1 MKLNKITLDTSV
13 VIDEYISKSLLN
25 NSISFNEV
33 IIPIPV
39 IDELQAQANKGL
51 EKGLI
56 GLKELQKIRELS
68 EKYNYKVTILGEKP
82 TLEQIRLAKH
92 GYIDYLIIKIARDT
106 GSTLLTSDR
115 ILYETAK
122 VYNVDCLLIEKE
134 GVSTENPPFLDLFT
148 DDTISVHIIENTKV
162 KRKRGKPGEWYLE
175 EVDKIYGNK
184 DIEDLIDK
192 IIYIAR
198 NRRDSFI
205 EQERKNSLI
214 IQLGIFRIVIVKP
227 PLSDAYEITIV
238 KPSKILRIED
248 YNLNEKI
255 IERLK
260 EKSEGII
267 IVGKPGSG
275 KTTFAQALAEY
286 YLSMKRIVKT
296 VESPRDLILSPDI
309 VQYSKNYSTD
319 EEIHNI
325 LLLSRPD
332 YVIFDEMRD
341 TRDFKLYIDLRLAG
355 IGMIGVAHAER
366 PIDIVHR
373 LLSRTE
379 LGLIPQIID
388 TIIYI
393 NKGQIEKVYYL
404 NLTVKIPHGLK
415 EEDLARPVV
424 EVRDFLT
431 NDLEYEIYTFGEEIM
446 VVPIKKYR
454 LKSGIQRFLEDLL
467 NIEYK
472 RKYNNI
478 YLEVMDDRIIF
489 YIPKELKRKFI
500 RNEKRYLMSIMDKYN
515 LRIEIKNAEKLNE
528 IINEIINFDYEISK
542 DYLTIMFNNL
552 FRKREVEL
560 YINGKL
566 IGKFK
571 INKKGKI
578 VLDLNS
584 EIGQEILEAINNKS
598 KIEFKLI

>member
-33 IIPIPV
+33 IVPIPV

-68 EKYNYKVTILGEKP
+68 EKYNYKITILGEKP

-134 GVSTENPPFLDLFT
+134 GVSTENPPFFDLFT

-175 EVDKIYGNK
+175 ELDKIYGNK

-227 PLSDAYEITIV
+227 LLSDAYEITIV

-248 YNLNEKI
+248 YSLNEKI

-260 EKSEGII
+260 EESEGII

-286 YLSMKRIVKT
+286 YLSMKKIVKT

-478 YLEVMDDRIIF
+478 YLEVMDDKIIF
-489 YIPKELKRKFI
+489 YIPKELRRKFI
-500 RNEKRYLMSIMDKYN
+500 RNEKRYLMSIRDKYN

-528 IINEIINFDYEISK
+528 SINFDYEISK

-552 FRKREVEL
+552 FKKREVEL

-578 VLDLNS
+578 ILDINS
-584 EIGQEILEAINNKS
+584 EMGQEILEAINDKS
-598 KIEFKLI
+598 KIEFKLV

>member
-1 MKLNKITLDTSV
+1 MKLDKITLDTSV
-13 VIDEYISKSLLN
+13 VIDEYISRSLLN

-33 IIPIPV
+33 IIPVPV

-51 EKGLI
+51 EKGLV
-56 GLKELQKIRELS
+56 GLKELQKIRGLS

-92 GYIDYLIIKIARDT
+92 GYIDYLIIKIARET
-106 GSTLLTSDR
+106 KSTLLTSDR

-122 VYNVDCLLIEKE
+122 VYNVDCLFIEKE
-134 GVSTENPPFLDLFT
+134 GLSIENPPFLDLFT

-162 KRKRGKPGEWYLE
+162 KRKRGKPGEWCLE
-175 EVDKIYGNK
+175 EIDKVYGNK

-205 EQERKNSLI
+205 EQEKKNSLI

-255 IERLK
+255 VERLK
-260 EKSEGII
+260 EKSEGIV

-286 YLSMKRIVKT
+286 YLSMKKIVKT
-296 VESPRDLILSPDI
+296 IESPRDLILSPDI

-319 EEIHNI
+319 EEIHDI

-424 EVRDFLT
+424 EVRDFIT
-431 NDLEYEIYTFGEEIM
+431 NDLEYEIYTFGEEII

-454 LKSGIQRFLEDLL
+454 LKSGIQKFLEDLL

-472 RKYNNI
+472 RKYNNVYI
-478 YLEVMDDRIIF
+478 EVLDDRIIF
-489 YIPKELKRKFI
+489 YVPKDLKKRFI
-500 RNEKRYLMSIMDKYN
+500 RNEKRYLMSIKDKYN
-515 LRIEIKNAEKLNE
+515 LRIEIKNAEKL
-528 IINEIINFDYEISK
+528 NEIINFDYEISK

-584 EIGQEILEAINNKS
+584 EIGKEILEAINNKS
-598 KIEFKLI
+598 KIEFKLV

>member
-1 MKLNKITLDTSV
+1 MKLDKITLDTSV
-13 VIDEYISKSLLN
+13 VIDEYISRSLLN

-33 IIPIPV
+33 IIPVPV

-56 GLKELQKIRELS
+56 GLRELQKIRELS
-68 EKYNYKVTILGEKP
+68 EKYNYKVIILGEKP

-92 GYIDYLIIKIARDT
+92 GYIDYLIIKIARET
-106 GSTLLTSDR
+106 KSTLLTSDR

-122 VYNVDCLLIEKE
+122 VYNVDCLFIEKE
-134 GVSTENPPFLDLFT
+134 GLSIENPPFLDLFT

-175 EVDKIYGNK
+175 EIDKVYGNK

-205 EQERKNSLI
+205 EQEKKNSLI

-255 IERLK
+255 VERLK
-260 EKSEGII
+260 EKSEGIV

-286 YLSMKRIVKT
+286 YLSMKKIVKT
-296 VESPRDLILSPDI
+296 IESPRDLILSPDI
-309 VQYSKNYSTD
+309 VQYSKKYSTD
-319 EEIHNI
+319 EEIHDI

-393 NKGQIEKVYYL
+393 DKGQIEKVYYL

-454 LKSGIQRFLEDLL
+454 IKSGIQRFLEDLL
-467 NIEYK
+467 NMEYK
-472 RKYNNI
+472 RKYNNV
-478 YLEVMDDRIIF
+478 YAEVLDDRIIF
-489 YIPKELKRKFI
+489 YIPKELKKKFI
-500 RNEKRYLMSIMDKYN
+500 RNEKRYLMNIKDKYN
-515 LRIEIKNAEKLNE
+515 LRIEIKNAEKL
-528 IINEIINFDYEISK
+528 NEIINFDYEISK

-598 KIEFKLI
+598 KIEFKLV

>member
-33 IIPIPV
+33 IIPVPV

-68 EKYNYKVTILGEKP
+68 EKYNYKVTIIGEKP
-82 TLEQIRLAKH
+82 TLEQIKLAKH

-134 GVSTENPPFLDLFT
+134 GVSIENPPFLDLFT

-205 EQERKNSLI
+205 EEERKSSLI

-286 YLSMKRIVKT
+286 YLSMKKIVKT

-467 NIEYK
+467 NIEYR

-500 RNEKRYLMSIMDKYN
+500 RNEKRYLMSIRDKYN
-515 LRIEIKNAEKLNE
+515 LRIEIKNAEKL
-528 IINEIINFDYEISK
+528 NEIINFDYEISK

-552 FRKREVEL
+552 FKKREVEL

-584 EIGQEILEAINNKS
+584 EIGKEILEAINNKS
-598 KIEFKLI
+598 KIEFKLV

>member
-1 MKLNKITLDTSV
+1 MKLDKITLDTSV
-13 VIDEYISKSLLN
+13 VIDEYISRSLLN

-33 IIPIPV
+33 IIPVPV

-92 GYIDYLIIKIARDT
+92 GYIDYLIIKIARET
-106 GSTLLTSDR
+106 KSTLLTSDR

-122 VYNVDCLLIEKE
+122 VYNVDCLFIEKE
-134 GVSTENPPFLDLFT
+134 GLSIENPPFLDLFT

-175 EVDKIYGNK
+175 EIDKVYGNK

-205 EQERKNSLI
+205 EQEKKNSLI

-255 IERLK
+255 VERLK

-286 YLSMKRIVKT
+286 YLSMKKIVKT
-296 VESPRDLILSPDI
+296 IESPRDLILSPDI

-319 EEIHNI
+319 EEIHDI

-424 EVRDFLT
+424 EVRDFIT

-472 RKYNNI
+472 RKYNNVYI
-478 YLEVMDDRIIF
+478 EVLDDRIIF
-489 YIPKELKRKFI
+489 YIPKDLKKRFI
-500 RNEKRYLMSIMDKYN
+500 RNEKRYLMSIKDKYN
-515 LRIEIKNAEKLNE
+515 LRIEIKNAEKL
-528 IINEIINFDYEISK
+528 NEIINFDYEISK

-552 FRKREVEL
+552 FKKREVEL

-584 EIGQEILEAINNKS
+584 EIGKEILEAINNKS
-598 KIEFKLI
+598 KIEFKLV

>member
-33 IIPIPV
+33 IIPVPV

-56 GLKELQKIRELS
+56 GLRELQKIRELS
-68 EKYNYKVTILGEKP
+68 EKYNYKVTIVGEKP
-82 TLEQIRLAKH
+82 TLEQIKLAKH
-92 GYIDYLIIKIARDT
+92 GYIDYLIIKIAKDT

-134 GVSTENPPFLDLFT
+134 GLSIENPPFLDLFT

-162 KRKRGKPGEWYLE
+162 KRKRGKPGDWYLE
-175 EVDKIYGNK
+175 EIDKVYGNK

-238 KPSKILRIED
+238 KPSKILRLED

-260 EKSEGII
+260 EKSEGIV

-286 YLSMKRIVKT
+286 YLSMKKIVKT

-309 VQYSKNYSTD
+309 IQYSKNYSSD

-393 NKGQIEKVYYL
+393 NKGQVEKVYYL

-431 NDLEYEIYTFGEEIM
+431 NELEYEIYTFGEEIM

-454 LKSGIQRFLEDLL
+454 FKSGIQRFLEDLL

-472 RKYNNI
+472 RKYNNV
-478 YLEVMDDRIIF
+478 YLEVLDDRIIF
-489 YIPKELKRKFI
+489 YIPKDLKRKFI
-500 RNEKRYLMSIMDKYN
+500 RNEKRYLMSIRDKYN

-528 IINEIINFDYEISK
+528 SINFDYEISK

-552 FRKREVEL
+552 FKKRDVEL
-560 YINGKL
+560 YINGRL

-584 EIGQEILEAINNKS
+584 EIGKEILEAINNKS
-598 KIEFKLI
+598 KIEFKLV

>member
-33 IIPIPV
+33 IIPVPV

-82 TLEQIRLAKH
+82 TLEQIKLAKH

-106 GSTLLTSDR
+106 GSTLLTSDK

-134 GVSTENPPFLDLFT
+134 DVSTENPPFLDLFT

-175 EVDKIYGNK
+175 EVDKVYGNK
-184 DIEDLIDK
+184 DMEDLIDK

-205 EQERKNSLI
+205 EEERKNSLI

-248 YNLNEKI
+248 YNLNERI
-255 IERLK
+255 LERLK

-286 YLSMKRIVKT
+286 YLSMKKIVKT

-478 YLEVMDDRIIF
+478 YLEVLDDRIIF

-500 RNEKRYLMSIMDKYN
+500 RNEKRYLMSIRDKYN
-515 LRIEIKNAEKLNE
+515 LRIEIKNAEKL
-528 IINEIINFDYEISK
+528 NEIINFDYEISK

-560 YINGKL
+560 YINGEL

-584 EIGQEILEAINNKS
+584 EIGKEILEAINNKS
-598 KIEFKLI
+598 KIEFKLV

>member
-1 MKLNKITLDTSV
+1 MKLNKITLDTSI

-33 IIPIPV
+33 IIPVPV

-51 EKGLI
+51 EKGLV
-56 GLKELQKIRELS
+56 GLRELQKIRELS

-82 TLEQIRLAKH
+82 TLEQIKLARH

-162 KRKRGKPGEWYLE
+162 KRKRGKPGDWYLE
-175 EVDKIYGNK
+175 EIDKVYGNK

-198 NRRDSFI
+198 NRMDSFI

-255 IERLK
+255 IERFK
-260 EKSEGII
+260 EKSEGIV

-286 YLSMKRIVKT
+286 YLNMKKIVKT

-309 VQYSKNYSTD
+309 VQYSKNYSSD

-393 NKGQIEKVYYL
+393 NKGQVEKIYYL

-431 NDLEYEIYTFGEEIM
+431 NELEYEIYTFGEEIM

-472 RKYNNI
+472 RKYNNV
-478 YLEVMDDRIIF
+478 YLEVLDDRIIF
-489 YIPKELKRKFI
+489 FIPKELKRKFI
-500 RNEKRYLMSIMDKYN
+500 RNEKRYLMSIRDKYN

-528 IINEIINFDYEISK
+528 SINFDYEISK
-542 DYLTIMFNNL
+542 DYLTIIFNNL
-552 FRKREVEL
+552 FKKRDVEL
-560 YINGKL
+560 YINGRL

-584 EIGQEILEAINNKS
+584 EIGKEILEAINNKS
-598 KIEFKLI
+598 KIEFKLV

>member
-68 EKYNYKVTILGEKP
+68 EKYNYKITILGEKP

-106 GSTLLTSDR
+106 GSTLLTYDR

-134 GVSTENPPFLDLFT
+134 GISTENLPFLDLFT

-162 KRKRGKPGEWYLE
+162 KRKKGKPGEWYLE

-286 YLSMKRIVKT
+286 YLSMKKIVKT

-309 VQYSKNYSTD
+309 VQYSKSYSTD

-393 NKGQIEKVYYL
+393 NKGKIEKVYYL

-472 RKYNNI
+472 RKYNNV
-478 YLEVMDDRIIF
+478 YLEVLDDRIIF
-489 YIPKELKRKFI
+489 YIPKELRRKFI
-500 RNEKRYLMSIMDKYN
+500 RNEKRYLMSIRDKYN

-528 IINEIINFDYEISK
+528 SINFDYEISK

-552 FRKREVEL
+552 FKKREVEL

-578 VLDLNS
+578 ILDLNS
-584 EIGQEILEAINNKS
+584 EIGKEILEAINNKS
-598 KIEFKLI
+598 KIEFKLV

>member
-25 NSISFNEV
+25 DSISFNEV

-68 EKYNYKVTILGEKP
+68 EKYNYKITILGEKP

-122 VYNVDCLLIEKE
+122 VYNVDCLLIEKK

-184 DIEDLIDK
+184 DIDDLIDK

-198 NRRDSFI
+198 NRKDSFI

-214 IQLGIFRIVIVKP
+214 VQLGIFRIVIVKP

-286 YLSMKRIVKT
+286 YLSMKKIVKT

-431 NDLEYEIYTFGEEIM
+431 KDLEYEIYTFGEEIM

-478 YLEVMDDRIIF
+478 YLEVMDDRIIL
-489 YIPKELKRKFI
+489 YIPKELRRKFI
-500 RNEKRYLMSIMDKYN
+500 RNEKRYLMSIRDKYN

-528 IINEIINFDYEISK
+528 SINFDYEISK

-552 FRKREVEL
+552 FKKREVEL

-578 VLDLNS
+578 ILDINS
-584 EIGQEILEAINNKS
+584 EMGQEILEAINDKS
-598 KIEFKLI
+598 KIEFKLV

>member
-13 VIDEYISKSLLN
+13 VIDEYVSKSLLN

-33 IIPIPV
+33 IIPVPV

-106 GSTLLTSDR
+106 GSTLLTSDK

-175 EVDKIYGNK
+175 EVDKVYGNK
-184 DIEDLIDK
+184 DMEDLIDK
-192 IIYIAR
+192 IIYVAR

-205 EQERKNSLI
+205 EEERKSSLI

-227 PLSDAYEITIV
+227 PLSDSYEITIV
-238 KPSKILRIED
+238 KPSKILRLED
-248 YNLNEKI
+248 YNLNEKV

-286 YLSMKRIVKT
+286 YLSMKKIVKT

-379 LGLIPQIID
+379 LGLIPQVID

-500 RNEKRYLMSIMDKYN
+500 RNEKRYLMSIRDKYN
-515 LRIEIKNAEKLNE
+515 LRIEIKNAEKL
-528 IINEIINFDYEISK
+528 NEIINFDYEISK

-578 VLDLNS
+578 ILDLNS
-584 EIGQEILEAINNKS
+584 EIGKEILEAINNKS
-598 KIEFKLI
+598 KIEFKLV

>member
-1 MKLNKITLDTSV
+1 MKLDKITLDTSV
-13 VIDEYISKSLLN
+13 VIDEYISRSLLN

-33 IIPIPV
+33 IIPVPV

-51 EKGLI
+51 EKGLV

-68 EKYNYKVTILGEKP
+68 EKYNYKVIILGEKP

-92 GYIDYLIIKIARDT
+92 GYIDYLIIKIARET
-106 GSTLLTSDR
+106 KSTLLTSDR

-122 VYNVDCLLIEKE
+122 VYNVDCLFIEKE
-134 GVSTENPPFLDLFT
+134 GLSIENPPFLDLFT

-175 EVDKIYGNK
+175 EIDKVYGNK

-205 EQERKNSLI
+205 EQEKKNSLI

-255 IERLK
+255 VERLK
-260 EKSEGII
+260 EKSEGIV

-286 YLSMKRIVKT
+286 YLSMKKIVKT
-296 VESPRDLILSPDI
+296 IESPRDLILSPDI

-319 EEIHNI
+319 EEIHDI

-424 EVRDFLT
+424 EVRDFIT

-472 RKYNNI
+472 RKYNNVYI
-478 YLEVMDDRIIF
+478 EVLDDRIIF
-489 YIPKELKRKFI
+489 YIPKELKKRFI
-500 RNEKRYLMSIMDKYN
+500 RNEKRYLMSIKDKYN
-515 LRIEIKNAEKLNE
+515 LRIEIKNAEKL
-528 IINEIINFDYEISK
+528 NEIINFDYEISK

-584 EIGQEILEAINNKS
+584 EIGKEILEAINNKS
-598 KIEFKLI
+598 KIEFKLV

>member
-1 MKLNKITLDTSV
+1 MKLDKITLDTSV
-13 VIDEYISKSLLN
+13 VIDEYISRSLLN

-33 IIPIPV
+33 IIPVPV

-56 GLKELQKIRELS
+56 GLRELQKIRELS
-68 EKYNYKVTILGEKP
+68 EKYNYKVIILGEKP

-92 GYIDYLIIKIARDT
+92 GYIDYLIIKIARET
-106 GSTLLTSDR
+106 KSTLLTSDR

-122 VYNVDCLLIEKE
+122 VYNVDCLFIEKE
-134 GVSTENPPFLDLFT
+134 GLSIENPPFLDLFT

-175 EVDKIYGNK
+175 EIDKVYGNK

-205 EQERKNSLI
+205 EQEKKNSLI

-255 IERLK
+255 VERLK

-286 YLSMKRIVKT
+286 YLSMKKIVKT
-296 VESPRDLILSPDI
+296 IESPRDLILSPDI

-319 EEIHNI
+319 EEIHDI

-373 LLSRTE
+373 LISRTE

-472 RKYNNI
+472 RKYNNVYI
-478 YLEVMDDRIIF
+478 EVLDDRIIF
-489 YIPKELKRKFI
+489 YIPKDLKKRFI
-500 RNEKRYLMSIMDKYN
+500 RNEKRYLMSIKDKYN
-515 LRIEIKNAEKLNE
+515 LRIEIKNAEKL
-528 IINEIINFDYEISK
+528 NEIINFDYEISK

-584 EIGQEILEAINNKS
+584 EIGKEILEAINNKS
-598 KIEFKLI
+598 KIEFKLV

>member
-33 IIPIPV
+33 IIPVPV

-82 TLEQIRLAKH
+82 TLEQIKLAKH

-134 GVSTENPPFLDLFT
+134 GFSTENPPFLDLFT

-175 EVDKIYGNK
+175 EVDKVYGNK
-184 DIEDLIDK
+184 DMEDLIDK

-205 EQERKNSLI
+205 EEERKNSLI

-255 IERLK
+255 LERLK

-286 YLSMKRIVKT
+286 YLSMKKIVKT

-478 YLEVMDDRIIF
+478 YLEVLDDRIIF

-500 RNEKRYLMSIMDKYN
+500 RNEKRYLMSIRDKYN
-515 LRIEIKNAEKLNE
+515 LRIEIKNVEKL
-528 IINEIINFDYEISK
+528 NEIINFDYEISK

-560 YINGKL
+560 YINGEL

-584 EIGQEILEAINNKS
+584 EIGKEILEAINNKS
-598 KIEFKLI
+598 KIEFKLV

>member
-1 MKLNKITLDTSV
+1 MKLDKITLDTSV
-13 VIDEYISKSLLN
+13 VIDEYISRSLLN

-33 IIPIPV
+33 IIPVPV

-92 GYIDYLIIKIARDT
+92 GYIDYLIIKIARET
-106 GSTLLTSDR
+106 KSTLLTSDR

-122 VYNVDCLLIEKE
+122 VYNVDCLFIEKE
-134 GVSTENPPFLDLFT
+134 DLSIENPPFLDLFT

-175 EVDKIYGNK
+175 EIDKVYGNK

-205 EQERKNSLI
+205 EQEKENSLI

-227 PLSDAYEITIV
+227 PLSDACEITIV

-286 YLSMKRIVKT
+286 YLSMKKIVKT
-296 VESPRDLILSPDI
+296 IESPRDLILSPDI

-319 EEIHNI
+319 EEIHDI

-393 NKGQIEKVYYL
+393 DKGQIEKVYYL
-404 NLTVKIPHGLK
+404 NLTVKIPYGLK

-467 NIEYK
+467 NMEYK
-472 RKYNNI
+472 RKYNNV
-478 YLEVMDDRIIF
+478 YVGVLDDRIIF
-489 YIPKELKRKFI
+489 YIPKELKKRFI
-500 RNEKRYLMSIMDKYN
+500 RNEKRYIMSIKDKYN
-515 LRIEIKNAEKLNE
+515 LRIEIKNVEKL
-528 IINEIINFDYEISK
+528 NEIINFDYEISK

-598 KIEFKLI
+598 KIEFKLV

>member
-25 NSISFNEV
+25 DGISFNEV

-39 IDELQAQANKGL
+39 IDELQAQANRGL

-68 EKYNYKVTILGEKP
+68 EKYNYKVTVLGEKP

-122 VYNVDCLLIEKE
+122 VYNLDCLLIEKE
-134 GVSTENPPFLDLFT
+134 GISTENPPFLDLFT
-148 DDTISVHIIENTKV
+148 DDTISIHIIENTKV
-162 KRKRGKPGEWYLE
+162 KRKKGKPDEWYLE
-175 EVDKIYGNK
+175 EIDKIYENK
-184 DIEDLIDK
+184 DVEDLIDK

-238 KPSKILRIED
+238 KPAKILRIED

-260 EKSEGII
+260 EKSEGIV

-286 YLSMKRIVKT
+286 YLSMKKIVKT
-296 VESPRDLILSPDI
+296 VESPRDLILSKDI
-309 VQYSKNYSTD
+309 IQYSKNYSTD

-355 IGMIGVAHAER
+355 VGMIGIAHSER
-366 PIDIVHR
+366 PIDIIHR

-424 EVRDFLT
+424 EVKDFLT
-431 NDLEYEIYTFGEEIM
+431 NELEYEIYTFGEEIM

-467 NIEYK
+467 NMEYK
-472 RKYNNI
+472 RKYSNV
-478 YLEVMDDRIIF
+478 YLEIMDDRIIF
-489 YIPKELKRKFI
+489 YIPIEFKRRFI
-500 RNEKRYLMSIMDKYN
+500 RNEKRYLMSIRDKYN
-515 LRIEIKNAEKLNE
+515 LRIEIKNAEKIDENV
-528 IINEIINFDYEISK
+528 NFDYEISK
-542 DYLTIMFNNL
+542 DYLTIMFSNL
-552 FRKREVEL
+552 FKKKEVEL

-566 IGKFK
+566 AGKFR

-578 VLDLNS
+578 ILDLNS
-584 EIGQEILEAINNKS
+584 EIGQEMLEAINNKS

>member
-1 MKLNKITLDTSV
+1 MKLDKITLDTSV
-13 VIDEYISKSLLN
+13 VIDEYISRSLLN
-25 NSISFNEV
+25 SSILFNEV
-33 IIPIPV
+33 IIPTPV

-92 GYIDYLIIKIARDT
+92 GYIDYLIIKIARET
-106 GSTLLTSDR
+106 KSTLLTSDR
-115 ILYETAK
+115 VLYETAK
-122 VYNVDCLLIEKE
+122 VYNVDCLFIEKE
-134 GVSTENPPFLDLFT
+134 GLSIENPPFLDLFT
-148 DDTISVHIIENTKV
+148 NDTISVHIIENTKV

-175 EVDKIYGNK
+175 EIDKTYGNK

-192 IIYIAR
+192 IIYITR

-205 EQERKNSLI
+205 EQEKKNSLI

-255 IERLK
+255 VERLK

-286 YLSMKRIVKT
+286 YLSMKKIVKT
-296 VESPRDLILSPDI
+296 IESPRDLILSTDI

-319 EEIHNI
+319 EEIHDI

-355 IGMIGVAHAER
+355 IGMVGVAHAER

-393 NKGQIEKVYYL
+393 DKGQIEKVYYL
-404 NLTVKIPHGLK
+404 NLIVKIPHGLK

-424 EVRDFLT
+424 EVRDFIT

-454 LKSGIQRFLEDLL
+454 QKSGIQRFLEDLL
-467 NIEYK
+467 NIEYG
-472 RKYNNI
+472 RKYNNV
-478 YLEVMDDRIIF
+478 YAEVLDDGITF
-489 YIPKELKRKFI
+489 YIPKELKKRFI
-500 RNEKRYLMSIMDKYN
+500 RNEKRYLMGIKDKYN
-515 LRIEIKNAEKLNE
+515 LRIETKNVEKL
-528 IINEIINFDYEISK
+528 NEIINFDYEISK

-598 KIEFKLI
+598 KIEFKLV

>member
-33 IIPIPV
+33 IIPVPV

-51 EKGLI
+51 EKGLV
-56 GLKELQKIRELS
+56 GLRELQKIRELS

-82 TLEQIRLAKH
+82 TLEQIKLAKH

-134 GVSTENPPFLDLFT
+134 GLSIENPPFLDLFT

-162 KRKRGKPGEWYLE
+162 KRKRGKPGDWYLE
-175 EVDKIYGNK
+175 EIDKVYGNK

-227 PLSDAYEITIV
+227 PLSDSYEITIV
-238 KPSKILRIED
+238 KPSKILRLED

-286 YLSMKRIVKT
+286 YLSMKKIVKT

-309 VQYSKNYSTD
+309 VQYSKDYSSD

-393 NKGQIEKVYYL
+393 NKGQVEKVYYL

-431 NDLEYEIYTFGEEIM
+431 NELEYEIYTFGEEIM

-472 RKYNNI
+472 RKYNNV
-478 YLEVMDDRIIF
+478 YVEVLDDRIIF
-489 YIPKELKRKFI
+489 YIPKDLKRKFI
-500 RNEKRYLMSIMDKYN
+500 RNEKRYLMGIRDKYN
-515 LRIEIKNAEKLNE
+515 LRIEIKNAEKLDE
-528 IINEIINFDYEISK
+528 SINFDYEISK

-552 FRKREVEL
+552 FKKRDVEL
-560 YINGKL
+560 YINGRL

-584 EIGQEILEAINNKS
+584 EIGKEILEAINNKS
-598 KIEFKLI
+598 KIEFKLV

>member
-68 EKYNYKVTILGEKP
+68 EKYNYKITILGEKP

-106 GSTLLTSDR
+106 GSTLLTYDR

-134 GVSTENPPFLDLFT
+134 GISTENLPFLDLFT

-162 KRKRGKPGEWYLE
+162 KRKKGKPGEWYLE

-227 PLSDAYEITIV
+227 PLSNSYEITIV

-286 YLSMKRIVKT
+286 YLSMKKIVKT

-309 VQYSKNYSTD
+309 VQYSKSYSTD

-393 NKGQIEKVYYL
+393 NKGKIEKVYYL

-489 YIPKELKRKFI
+489 YIPKELRRKFI
-500 RNEKRYLMSIMDKYN
+500 RNEKRYLMSIRDKYN

-528 IINEIINFDYEISK
+528 SINFDYEISK

-552 FRKREVEL
+552 FKKREVEL
-560 YINGKL
+560 YINGRL

-578 VLDLNS
+578 ILDLNS
-584 EIGQEILEAINNKS
+584 EIGKEILEAINNKS
-598 KIEFKLI
+598 KIEFKLV

>member
-13 VIDEYISKSLLN
+13 VIDEYVSKSLLN

-33 IIPIPV
+33 IIPVPV
-39 IDELQAQANKGL
+39 IDELQAQANRGL

-106 GSTLLTSDR
+106 GSTLLTSDK

-175 EVDKIYGNK
+175 EVDKVYGNK
-184 DIEDLIDK
+184 DMEDLIDK

-205 EQERKNSLI
+205 EEERKNSLI

-227 PLSDAYEITIV
+227 PLSDSYEITIV
-238 KPSKILRIED
+238 KPSKILKLED
-248 YNLNEKI
+248 YNLNEKV

-286 YLSMKRIVKT
+286 YLSMKKIVKT

-379 LGLIPQIID
+379 LGLIPQVID

-500 RNEKRYLMSIMDKYN
+500 RNEKRYLMSIRDKYN
-515 LRIEIKNAEKLNE
+515 LRIEIKNAEKL
-528 IINEIINFDYEISK
+528 NEIINFDYEISK

-578 VLDLNS
+578 ILDLNS
-584 EIGQEILEAINNKS
+584 EIGKEILEAINNKS
-598 KIEFKLI
+598 KIEFKLV

>member
-39 IDELQAQANKGL
+39 IDELQAQANRGL
-51 EKGLI
+51 EKGLV

-82 TLEQIRLAKH
+82 TLEQIKLAKH

-122 VYNVDCLLIEKE
+122 VYNVNCLLIEKE
-134 GVSTENPPFLDLFT
+134 GFSTENPPFLDLFT

-175 EVDKIYGNK
+175 EVDKVYGNK
-184 DIEDLIDK
+184 DMEDLIDK

-205 EQERKNSLI
+205 EEERKNSLI

-255 IERLK
+255 LERLK

-286 YLSMKRIVKT
+286 YLSMKKIVKT

-431 NDLEYEIYTFGEEIM
+431 NELEYEIYTFGEEIM

-472 RKYNNI
+472 RRYNNI
-478 YLEVMDDRIIF
+478 YIEVLDDRIIF

-500 RNEKRYLMSIMDKYN
+500 RNEKRYLMSIRDKYN

-528 IINEIINFDYEISK
+528 SINFDYEISK

-552 FRKREVEL
+552 FKKREVEL

-584 EIGQEILEAINNKS
+584 EMGQEILEAINNKS
-598 KIEFKLI
+598 KIEFKLV

>member
-33 IIPIPV
+33 IIPVPV

-82 TLEQIRLAKH
+82 TLEQIKLAKH

-175 EVDKIYGNK
+175 EIDKVYGNK

-205 EQERKNSLI
+205 EEERKNSLI

-255 IERLK
+255 LERLK

-286 YLSMKRIVKT
+286 YLSMKKIVKT

-478 YLEVMDDRIIF
+478 YLEVLDDRIIF

-500 RNEKRYLMSIMDKYN
+500 RNEKRYLMSIRDKYN
-515 LRIEIKNAEKLNE
+515 LRIEIKNVEKL
-528 IINEIINFDYEISK
+528 NEIINFDYEISK

-560 YINGKL
+560 YINGEL

-584 EIGQEILEAINNKS
+584 EIGKEILEAINNKS
-598 KIEFKLI
+598 KIEFKLV

>member
-33 IIPIPV
+33 IIPVPV

-56 GLKELQKIRELS
+56 GLRELQKIRELS
-68 EKYNYKVTILGEKP
+68 EKYNYKVTIVGEKP
-82 TLEQIRLAKH
+82 TLEQIKLAKH
-92 GYIDYLIIKIARDT
+92 GYIDYLIIKIAKDT

-134 GVSTENPPFLDLFT
+134 GLSIENPPFLDLFT

-162 KRKRGKPGEWYLE
+162 KRKRGKPGDWYLE
-175 EVDKIYGNK
+175 EIDKVYGNK

-238 KPSKILRIED
+238 KPSKILRLED

-260 EKSEGII
+260 EKSEGIV

-309 VQYSKNYSTD
+309 IQYSKNYSSD

-393 NKGQIEKVYYL
+393 NKGQVEKVYYL

-431 NDLEYEIYTFGEEIM
+431 NELEYEIYTFGEEIM

-454 LKSGIQRFLEDLL
+454 FKSGIQRFLEDLL

-472 RKYNNI
+472 RKYNNV
-478 YLEVMDDRIIF
+478 YLEVLDDRIIF
-489 YIPKELKRKFI
+489 YIPKDLKRKFI
-500 RNEKRYLMSIMDKYN
+500 RNEKKYLMSIRDKYN

-528 IINEIINFDYEISK
+528 SINFDYEISK

-552 FRKREVEL
+552 FKKRDVEL
-560 YINGKL
+560 YINGRL

-584 EIGQEILEAINNKS
+584 EIGKEILEAINNKS
-598 KIEFKLI
+598 KIEFKLV

>member
-1 MKLNKITLDTSV
+1 MKK
-13 VIDEYISKSLLN
+13 
-25 NSISFNEV
+25 
-33 IIPIPV
+33 
-39 IDELQAQANKGL
+39 
-51 EKGLI
+51 
-56 GLKELQKIRELS
+56 
-68 EKYNYKVTILGEKP
+68 
-82 TLEQIRLAKH
+82 
-92 GYIDYLIIKIARDT
+92 
-106 GSTLLTSDR
+106 
-115 ILYETAK
+115 
-122 VYNVDCLLIEKE
+122 
-134 GVSTENPPFLDLFT
+134 
-148 DDTISVHIIENTKV
+148 
-162 KRKRGKPGEWYLE
+162 
-175 EVDKIYGNK
+175 
-184 DIEDLIDK
+184 
-192 IIYIAR
+192 
-198 NRRDSFI
+198 
-205 EQERKNSLI
+205 
-214 IQLGIFRIVIVKP
+214 
-227 PLSDAYEITIV
+227 
-238 KPSKILRIED
+238 
-248 YNLNEKI
+248 
-255 IERLK
+255 
-260 EKSEGII
+260 
-267 IVGKPGSG
+267 
-275 KTTFAQALAEY
+275 
-286 YLSMKRIVKT
+286 IVKT
-296 VESPRDLILSPDI
+296 IESPRDLILSPDI

-319 EEIHNI
+319 EEIHDI

-388 TIIYI
+388 TTIYI
-393 NKGQIEKVYYL
+393 DKGQIEKVYYL

-424 EVRDFLT
+424 EVRDFIT

-454 LKSGIQRFLEDLL
+454 LKSGIQRLLEDLL

-472 RKYNNI
+472 RKYKNV
-478 YLEVMDDRIIF
+478 YVEVLDDRIIF
-489 YIPKELKRKFI
+489 YIPKDLKKRFI
-500 RNEKRYLMSIMDKYN
+500 RNEKRYLMSIKDKYN
-515 LRIEIKNAEKLNE
+515 LRIEIKNAEKL
-528 IINEIINFDYEISK
+528 NEIINFDYEISK

-584 EIGQEILEAINNKS
+584 EIGQEILEAINSKS
-598 KIEFKLI
+598 KIEFKLV

>member
-13 VIDEYISKSLLN
+13 VIDEYVSKSLLN

-33 IIPIPV
+33 IIPVPV
-39 IDELQAQANKGL
+39 IDELQAQANRGL

-106 GSTLLTSDR
+106 GSTLLTSDK

-175 EVDKIYGNK
+175 EVDKVYGNK
-184 DIEDLIDK
+184 DMEDLIDK
-192 IIYIAR
+192 IIYVAR

-205 EQERKNSLI
+205 EEERKNSLI

-227 PLSDAYEITIV
+227 PLSDSYEITIV
-238 KPSKILRIED
+238 KPSKILRLED
-248 YNLNEKI
+248 YNLNEKV

-286 YLSMKRIVKT
+286 YLSMKKIVKT

-379 LGLIPQIID
+379 LGLIPQVID

-500 RNEKRYLMSIMDKYN
+500 RNEKRYLMSIRDKYN
-515 LRIEIKNAEKLNE
+515 LRIEIKNAEKL
-528 IINEIINFDYEISK
+528 NEIINFDYEISK

-578 VLDLNS
+578 ILDLNS
-584 EIGQEILEAINNKS
+584 EIGKEILEAINNKS
-598 KIEFKLI
+598 KIEFKLV

>member
-1 MKLNKITLDTSV
+1 MKLDKITLDTSV
-13 VIDEYISKSLLN
+13 VIDEYISRSLLN

-33 IIPIPV
+33 IIPVPV

-56 GLKELQKIRELS
+56 GLRELQKIRELS

-92 GYIDYLIIKIARDT
+92 GYIDYLIIKIARET
-106 GSTLLTSDR
+106 KSTLLTSDR

-122 VYNVDCLLIEKE
+122 VYNVDCLFIEKE
-134 GVSTENPPFLDLFT
+134 GLSIENPPFLDLFT
-148 DDTISVHIIENTKV
+148 DDTIFVHIIENTKV

-175 EVDKIYGNK
+175 EIDKVYGNK

-205 EQERKNSLI
+205 EQEKENSLI

-227 PLSDAYEITIV
+227 PLSDACEITIV

-275 KTTFAQALAEY
+275 KTTFAQAIAEY
-286 YLSMKRIVKT
+286 YLSMKKIVKT
-296 VESPRDLILSPDI
+296 IESPRDLILSPDI

-319 EEIHNI
+319 EEIHDI
-325 LLLSRPD
+325 ILLSRPD

-393 NKGQIEKVYYL
+393 DKGQIEKVYYL
-404 NLTVKIPHGLK
+404 NLTVKIPYGLK

-467 NIEYK
+467 NMEYK
-472 RKYNNI
+472 RKYNNV
-478 YLEVMDDRIIF
+478 YVWVLDDRIIF
-489 YIPKELKRKFI
+489 YIPKELKKRFI
-500 RNEKRYLMSIMDKYN
+500 RNEKRYIMSIKDKYN
-515 LRIEIKNAEKLNE
+515 LRIEIKNVEKL
-528 IINEIINFDYEISK
+528 NEIINFDYEISK

-598 KIEFKLI
+598 KIEFKLV

>member
-33 IIPIPV
+33 IIPVPV

-51 EKGLI
+51 EKGLV
-56 GLKELQKIRELS
+56 GLRELQKIRELS

-82 TLEQIRLAKH
+82 TLEQIKLAKH

-134 GVSTENPPFLDLFT
+134 GLSIENPPFLDLFT

-162 KRKRGKPGEWYLE
+162 KRKRGKPGDWYLE
-175 EVDKIYGNK
+175 EIDKVYGNK

-238 KPSKILRIED
+238 KPSKILRLED

-286 YLSMKRIVKT
+286 YLSMKKIVKT

-309 VQYSKNYSTD
+309 VQYSKNYSSD

-393 NKGQIEKVYYL
+393 NRGQVEKVYYL

-431 NDLEYEIYTFGEEIM
+431 NELEYEIYTFGEEIM

-472 RKYNNI
+472 RKYNNV
-478 YLEVMDDRIIF
+478 YVEVLDDRIIF
-489 YIPKELKRKFI
+489 YIPKDLKRKFI
-500 RNEKRYLMSIMDKYN
+500 RNEKRYLMSIRDKYN

-528 IINEIINFDYEISK
+528 SINFDYEISK

-552 FRKREVEL
+552 FKKRDVEL
-560 YINGKL
+560 YINGRL

-584 EIGQEILEAINNKS
+584 EIGKEILEAINNKS
-598 KIEFKLI
+598 KIEFKLV

>member
-25 NSISFNEV
+25 NNISFNEV

-51 EKGLI
+51 EKGLV

-68 EKYNYKVTILGEKP
+68 EKYNYKVTVLGEKP

-148 DDTISVHIIENTKV
+148 DDTISIHIIENTKV

-175 EVDKIYGNK
+175 EIDKIYGNK

-238 KPSKILRIED
+238 KPAKILRIED

-255 IERLK
+255 IKRLK
-260 EKSEGII
+260 EKSEGIV

-286 YLSMKRIVKT
+286 YLSMKKIVKT

-309 VQYSKNYSTD
+309 IQYSKNYSTD

-431 NDLEYEIYTFGEEIM
+431 NELEYEIYTFGEEIM
-446 VVPIKKYR
+446 IVPIKKYR

-489 YIPKELKRKFI
+489 YIPKELKRRFI
-500 RNEKRYLMSIMDKYN
+500 RNEKRYLMSIRDKYN
-515 LRIEIKNAEKLNE
+515 LRIEIKNAEKLDE
-528 IINEIINFDYEISK
+528 SINFDYEISK

-552 FRKREVEL
+552 FKKREVEL
-560 YINGKL
+560 YINGRL

-578 VLDLNS
+578 ILDLNS
-584 EIGQEILEAINNKS
+584 EIGREILEAINNKS

>member
-1 MKLNKITLDTSV
+1 MKLDKITLDTSV
-13 VIDEYISKSLLN
+13 VIDEYISRSLLN

-33 IIPIPV
+33 IIPVPV

-92 GYIDYLIIKIARDT
+92 GYIDYLIIKIARET
-106 GSTLLTSDR
+106 KSTLLTSDR

-122 VYNVDCLLIEKE
+122 VYNVDCLFIEKE
-134 GVSTENPPFLDLFT
+134 GLSIENPPFLDLFT

-175 EVDKIYGNK
+175 EIDKVYGNK

-205 EQERKNSLI
+205 EQEKKNSLI

-255 IERLK
+255 VERLK
-260 EKSEGII
+260 EKSEGIV

-286 YLSMKRIVKT
+286 YLSMKKIVKT
-296 VESPRDLILSPDI
+296 IESPRDLILSPDI

-319 EEIHNI
+319 EEIHDI

-454 LKSGIQRFLEDLL
+454 LKSGIQKFLEDLL

-472 RKYNNI
+472 RKYNNVYI
-478 YLEVMDDRIIF
+478 EVLDDRIIF
-489 YIPKELKRKFI
+489 YVPKELKKRFI
-500 RNEKRYLMSIMDKYN
+500 RNEKRYLMSIKDKYN
-515 LRIEIKNAEKLNE
+515 LRIEIKNAEKL
-528 IINEIINFDYEISK
+528 NEIINFDYEISK

-584 EIGQEILEAINNKS
+584 EIGKEILEAINNKS
-598 KIEFKLI
+598 KIEFKLV

>member
-33 IIPIPV
+33 IIPVPV

-51 EKGLI
+51 EKGLV
-56 GLKELQKIRELS
+56 GLRELQKIRELS
-68 EKYNYKVTILGEKP
+68 EKYNYKVTVLGEKP
-82 TLEQIRLAKH
+82 TLEQIKLAKH

-162 KRKRGKPGEWYLE
+162 KRKRGKPGDWYLE
-175 EVDKIYGNK
+175 EIDKVYGNK

-198 NRRDSFI
+198 NRMDSFI

-255 IERLK
+255 IERFK
-260 EKSEGII
+260 EKSEGIV

-286 YLSMKRIVKT
+286 YLNMKKIVKT

-309 VQYSKNYSTD
+309 VQYSKNYSSD

-393 NKGQIEKVYYL
+393 NKGQVEKIYYL

-431 NDLEYEIYTFGEEIM
+431 NELEYEIYTFGEEIM

-472 RKYNNI
+472 RKYNNV
-478 YLEVMDDRIIF
+478 YLEVLDDRIIF
-489 YIPKELKRKFI
+489 FIPKELKRKFI
-500 RNEKRYLMSIMDKYN
+500 RNEKRYLMSIRDKYN

-528 IINEIINFDYEISK
+528 SINFDYEISK
-542 DYLTIMFNNL
+542 DYLTIIFNNL
-552 FRKREVEL
+552 FKKRDVEL
-560 YINGKL
+560 YINGRL

-584 EIGQEILEAINNKS
+584 EIGKEILEAINNKS
-598 KIEFKLI
+598 KIEFKLV

>member
-25 NSISFNEV
+25 DSISFNEV

-68 EKYNYKVTILGEKP
+68 EKYNYKITILGEKP

-122 VYNVDCLLIEKE
+122 VYNVDCLLIEKK

-198 NRRDSFI
+198 NRKDSFI

-214 IQLGIFRIVIVKP
+214 VQLGIFRIVIVKP

-286 YLSMKRIVKT
+286 YLSMKKIVKT

-366 PIDIVHR
+366 SIDIVHR

-393 NKGQIEKVYYL
+393 NKGQIEKLYYL
-404 NLTVKIPHGLK
+404 NLTVKIPYGLK

-478 YLEVMDDRIIF
+478 YLEVMDDRIIL
-489 YIPKELKRKFI
+489 YIPKELRRKFI
-500 RNEKRYLMSIMDKYN
+500 RNEKRYLMSIRDKYN

-528 IINEIINFDYEISK
+528 SINFDYEISK

-552 FRKREVEL
+552 FKKREVEL

-584 EIGQEILEAINNKS
+584 EMGQEILEAINNKS
-598 KIEFKLI
+598 KIEFKLL